1 MCAIVRFNIYILGL
15 VGTGV
20 KSHKLITWSELAR
33 FIKSKFAYVVRYSAL
48 AIFWLETKKGVWA
61 CKQIEFGPGPD
72 FAWLSAITKLNFMRG
87 GLSLVTELTKRLC
100 RNFCRIKSLLT
111 YKFRLFRIFI
121 FSTLRSRPYVFCANG
136 KEREGVSPC
145 LGTKNRFCF
154 QGREKVLESC
164 SYFWKNSE

>member
-121 FSTLRSRPYVFCANG
+121 FSTLRSRPYVFALMV
-136 KEREGVSPC
+136 KR
-145 LGTKNRFCF
+145 
-154 QGREKVLESC
+154 GRESARVWGLKIGFVFRVERR
-164 SYFWKNSE
+164 F